1 MIFDNWDQFQK
12 GILGDDIDRKL
23 KREDIKKNAYFFNMF
38 KVDRMRLKQIE
49 ELGLKKE
56 EEMEK
61 KQYRFYSLKMDNPN
75 IQQI

>member
-1 MIFDNWDQFQK
+1 
-12 GILGDDIDRKL
+12 
-23 KREDIKKNAYFFNMF
+23 
-38 KVDRMRLKQIE
+38 MRLKQIE

>member
-1 MIFDNWDQFQK
+1 M
-12 GILGDDIDRKL
+12 LVDDIDRKL

-38 KVDRMRLKQIE
+38 KVDRKSLKQIQ

-61 KQYRFYSLKMDNPN
+61 KRYNLYSLKMDNPN
-75 IQQI
+75 I